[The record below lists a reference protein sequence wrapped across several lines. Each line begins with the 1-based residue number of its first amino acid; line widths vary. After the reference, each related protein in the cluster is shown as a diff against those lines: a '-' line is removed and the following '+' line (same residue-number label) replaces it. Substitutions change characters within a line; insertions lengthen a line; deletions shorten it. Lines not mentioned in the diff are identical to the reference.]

1 LAVGERVTAMSRR
14 TIATLVAAG
23 LLVALVVQVARLTVP
38 FVTVSP
44 GVTVNVLGKN
54 GDEPVVKVEGH
65 RTYPTDGELRLTT
78 VSVTNP
84 EAKVSL
90 IGALIGWF
98 QDDVAVLPY
107 EAMYPEPSTAEQE
120 RVESAAQMVN
130 SQDTAVA
137 VALTELGYDLPTYA
151 EVTGVTPG
159 GPSEKLLKP
168 RDRIVSIDG
177 NPVESVDD
185 VFEEVG
191 RLEVGQRVTVEVR
204 RGGEDRRVEVTTAA
218 APDDPE
224 RAIVGILVGAG
235 YEFPFQV
242 SVGIDDAIGGPSAG
256 LMFALSVYDVLT
268 PGALLDGTVVAGT
281 GSIAADGSVGP
292 IGGIRQ
298 KIAGAEESGA
308 SVFLVPPAN
317 CAAAVGAPVDDIE
330 LVRAD
335 TFSSA
340 LDALKDY
347 VEDPDA
353 ELPRCEE

>member
-1 LAVGERVTAMSRR
+1 MSRR

-23 LLVALVVQVARLTVP
+23 LLVALVVQVARLSVP

-54 GDEPVVKVEGH
+54 GDEPVVQVEGH

-84 EAKVSL
+84 EAKVNL
-90 IGALIGWF
+90 VGALAGWF
-98 QDDVAVLPY
+98 RDDVAVLPY
-107 EAMYPEPSTAEQE
+107 EAMYPDASTAEQE
-120 RVESAAQMVN
+120 RAESAAQMVN
-130 SQDTAVA
+130 SQDTAIA

-159 GPSEKLLKP
+159 GPSAKVLKP
-168 RDRIVSIDG
+168 RDRIVSIG
-177 NPVESVDD
+177 GKPVADVDSV
-185 VFEEVG
+185 FRLVG
-191 RLEVGQRVTVEVR
+191 GLEVGEKVTVEVR
-204 RGGEDRRVEVTTAA
+204 RGGEDRRLEVTTEA

-224 RAIVGILVGAG
+224 RAILGILVGTG
-235 YEFPFQV
+235 YQFPFEV
-242 SVGIDDAIGGPSAG
+242 DVGIDDTIGGPSAG

-268 PGALLDGTVVAGT
+268 PGALLDGTIVADT
-281 GSIAADGSVGP
+281 GSISAEGEVGP

-298 KIAGAEESGA
+298 KIAGAEDSGA

-330 LVRAD
+330 LIRAE

-340 LDALKDY
+340 LDALKKY